1 MIVRKLRLQKA
12 WSQEQLAQMS
22 GLSVRT
28 IQRIER
34 GQACGLESIK
44 SLAAVF
50 QVPVS
55 DLTQQETESET
66 QEQDMSAT
74 AKLADDEAKVIEQV
88 KEIKGFYSHLIKYVI
103 IVAGLFVVNLV
114 TDPSYIWAWWVA
126 LGWGIGVASHALSVF
141 EIFSFFGPNWEKR
154 QIEKKLGRKL

>member
-50 QVPVS
+50 QVPVT
-55 DLTQQETESET
+55 DLTEQDPEDSQK
-66 QEQDMSAT
+66 EQDMPAT
-74 AKLADDEAKVIEQV
+74 AKLADDEALAIQQV
-88 KEIKGFYSHLIKYVI
+88 KDLKSFYSHLIKYLI
-103 IVAGLFVVNLV
+103 IIAGLFIVNFL
-114 TDPSYIWAWWVA
+114 TSPDYIWAWWAA
-126 LGWGIGVASHALSVF
+126 LGWGIGVISHALSVF
-141 EIFSFFGPNWEKR
+141 EVFNFFGAQWEKK
-154 QIEKKLGRKL
+154 QVEKKLGRKL